1 MPLWRKQKAQ
11 VPLSLSQRRILFGVV
26 TLAIFKTPITIY
38 GKSCGTHSCSPKRDL
53 LCKVQ
58 ANKTWTTLSALP
70 KEVHCMYATNVRD
83 LKKKPSAVLFRDG
96 VLSLGA
102 ATKLSGL
109 PLVDFI
115 QHLSSLDIEIVKADE
130 TVAQE
135 AKDVDAWLKL

>member
-1 MPLWRKQKAQ
+1 
-11 VPLSLSQRRILFGVV
+11 
-26 TLAIFKTPITIY
+26 
-38 GKSCGTHSCSPKRDL
+38 
-53 LCKVQ
+53 
-58 ANKTWTTLSALP
+58 
-70 KEVHCMYATNVRD
+70 MYATNVRD